1 VAFLNSML
9 MLSTPES
16 TIPLDIDHP
25 MQPGWIEAGLDI
37 MDEPRPRQ
45 VITERFGETYP
56 NLQGLLR
63 AIGDASRQ
71 LDSVRQIH
79 ERWNT
84 QKLKIGAIALGGAH
98 AQEYNGSMCDPERI
112 GNRILWFAK
121 LTTALYTR
129 FDSLQTHDE
138 ERLKSLTQ
146 SVNGVEHFR
155 KIAIDIWGKRQ
166 GGIWDSTADMDKAAK
181 TIPDKVL
188 ELAPDAGI
196 QSRGEI
202 DDDISYTFHPVGV
215 QYGGKAGNPTADFK
229 TGTVRR
235 RRTEHIIR
243 IPGSKEVS
251 VIKESYGLI
260 LLDEMRDEES
270 ADYRR
275 AILESYRK
283 PSEDNFKV
291 NSDPARA
298 AGSVFEQGII
308 DRHKT
313 RKVVP
318 LGAHYYMATGWGR
331 ELTPKV

>member
-112 GNRILWFAK
+112 GNRILWF
-121 LTTALYTR
+121 
-129 FDSLQTHDE
+129 D
-138 ERLKSLTQ
+138 
-146 SVNGVEHFR
+146 
-155 KIAIDIWGKRQ
+155 
-166 GGIWDSTADMDKAAK
+166 
-181 TIPDKVL
+181 
-188 ELAPDAGI
+188 
-196 QSRGEI
+196 
-202 DDDISYTFHPVGV
+202 PVGV

-260 LLDEMRDEES
+260 LLDEMKDEES

-275 AILESYRK
+275 TILESYRK
-283 PSEDNFKV
+283 PNEDNFEA
-291 NSDPARA
+291 NSDPAKA

-318 LGAHYYMATGWGR
+318 LGAHYYMATGWR
-331 ELTPKV
+331 RKLTPKV